1 MVDHLL
7 DAQDLE
13 RAYSGPRRSV
23 TVAVDGVS
31 IRLGRGSSYG
41 LVGESGSG
49 KSTLARLLLAL
60 ERPDAGTVV
69 FDGHP
74 ISELSASRV
83 RPLRRRFQAVFQ
95 DPIGSLNP
103 RLTVATIVAEPL
115 VAHRIGTHHDR
126 RDRVHELLDSVG
138 LPADSARRYP
148 GAFSGGERQRIAI
161 ARAIAPEPEL
171 LILDEPVS
179 SLDATAQTR
188 ILDLLNSLRQRLALA
203 LVLISHDLRV
213 VHQVTERV
221 GVMYRGAVV
230 EEGPSD
236 AVFSHPAHP
245 YTRALLAAAPR
256 PTPEWRPVS
265 RPVPEQRSWP
275 TGACRYTGRCPLAT
289 TRCADAPTME
299 TVAPDHTAACWH
311 ADCRAQ

>member
-1 MVDHLL
+1 
-7 DAQDLE
+7 
-13 RAYSGPRRSV
+13 
-23 TVAVDGVS
+23 
-31 IRLGRGSSYG
+31 
-41 LVGESGSG
+41 
-49 KSTLARLLLAL
+49 
-60 ERPDAGTVV
+60 VV

-74 ISELSASRV
+74 ISEMAAFRV

-103 RLTVATIVAEPL
+103 RLRIATIVAEPL
-115 VAHRIGTHHDR
+115 VAHRIGAPHER
-126 RDRVHELLDSVG
+126 LDRVHEVLDSMG

-179 SLDATAQTR
+179 SLDATSQIR
-188 ILDLLNSLRQRLALA
+188 ILELLSELRERLDLT

-230 EEGPSD
+230 EEGPSN
-236 AVFSHPAHP
+236 AVLSSPAHP
-245 YTRALLAAAPR
+245 YTRALLAAAPQ
-256 PTPEWRPVS
+256 PTPGWQPVS
-265 RPVPEQRSWP
+265 SPIRDDRSWP
-275 TGACRYTGRCPLAT
+275 AGACRYAGRCPLAT
-289 TRCADAPTME
+289 TECAAAPGME
-299 TVAPDHTAACWH
+299 TVAPDQSVACWH
-311 ADCRAQ
+311 AGRGAH

>member
-1 MVDHLL
+1 MGDHLL
-7 DAQDLE
+7 DARGLE
-13 RAYSGPRRSV
+13 RAYSGPGGSAI
-23 TVAVDGVS
+23 VAVDGVS
-31 IRLGRGSSYG
+31 LRLDRGMTYG

-60 ERPDAGTVV
+60 ERPDSGTVV

-74 ISELSASRV
+74 ISDMAAFRV

-103 RLTVATIVAEPL
+103 RLRVATIVAEPL
-115 VAHRIGTHHDR
+115 VAHRIGTPR
-126 RDRVHELLDSVG
+126 ERLDRVHEVLDSMG
-138 LPADSARRYP
+138 MPADSARRYP

-179 SLDATAQTR
+179 SLDATAQSR
-188 ILDLLNSLRQRLALA
+188 ILELLSGLRHRLDLT

-213 VHQVTERV
+213 VHRVTERV

-230 EEGPSD
+230 EEGPTD
-236 AVFSHPAHP
+236 GVLTHPAHP

-256 PTPEWRPVS
+256 PTPGWH
-265 RPVPEQRSWP
+265 PESTPIPDERSWP
-275 TGACRYTGRCPLAT
+275 TGACRYAGRCPLAT
-289 TRCADAPTME
+289 TECATAPGVE
-299 TVAPDHTAACWH
+299 TVARDHTVACWH
-311 ADCRAQ
+311 ADLGTG

>member
-1 MVDHLL
+1 MAEHLL
-7 DAQDLE
+7 DAQGLE
-13 RAYSGPRRSV
+13 RAYPGPGHSTV
-23 TVAVDGVS
+23 VAVDGVS
-31 IRLGRGSSYG
+31 IRLRRGATYG

-60 ERPDAGTVV
+60 ERPDAGTVR

-74 ISELSASRV
+74 ISDLDASRV

-115 VAHRIGTHHDR
+115 VAHRIGTRRER
-126 RDRVHELLDSVG
+126 RDRVYRLLDSVG
-138 LPADSARRYP
+138 LPEDSARRYP

-161 ARAIAPEPEL
+161 ARALAPAPEL

-179 SLDATAQTR
+179 ALDVTVQMR
-188 ILDLLNSLRQRLALA
+188 ILRLLVELRERLQLT

-213 VHQVTERV
+213 VRRVTDRV
-221 GVMYRGAVV
+221 GVMYRGAVL
-230 EEGPSD
+230 EEGPSE
-236 AVFSHPAHP
+236 AVFHRPAHP

-256 PTPEWRPVS
+256 PTPDWRPS
-265 RPVPEQRSWP
+265 STPMPDPRPWTP
-275 TGACRYTGRCPLAT
+275 GACRYARRCPLAST
-289 TRCADAPTME
+289 ECTAAPRME
-299 TVAPDHTAACWH
+299 TVDRDHSAACWH
-311 ADCRAQ
+311 ADR

>member
-1 MVDHLL
+1 MADHLL

-31 IRLGRGSSYG
+31 IRLGRASSYG

-115 VAHRIGTHHDR
+115 VAHRIGTAHEK
-126 RDRVHELLDSVG
+126 RDRVHEVLNSVG
-138 LPADSARRYP
+138 FPGDSARRYP

-161 ARAIAPEPEL
+161 ARALAPEPEL

-188 ILDLLNSLRQRLALA
+188 ILDLLHNLRERLELT
-203 LVLISHDLRV
+203 LLLISHDLRV
-213 VHQVTERV
+213 VHKITERV
-221 GVMYRGAVV
+221 GVMYRGAVL

-236 AVFSHPAHP
+236 AVLSHPAHP

-256 PTPEWRPVS
+256 ATPGWRPVS
-265 RPVPEQRSWP
+265 SPIRDHRSWP
-275 TGACRYTGRCPLAT
+275 TGACRYAGRCPLAT
-289 TRCADAPTME
+289 TECATAPGVE
-299 TVAPDHTAACWH
+299 TVDRDHTVACWH
-311 ADCRAQ
+311 AERSD